1 MMISLQTIVLLAI
14 VSAGSLW
21 FLSLYSKHTDRV
33 EQIRRRLGV

>member
-1 MMISLQTIVLLAI
+1 MMISLQTIVLLTV

-21 FLSLYSKHTDRV
+21 LLSLHAKHAERV